1 MGGGLCMIKNP
12 VIDSLINHKSIRRF
26 IDKEI
31 SKEII
36 EGILN
41 AGTRAATGGNLQCYS
56 FILIDDQDTKEK
68 LNKYDKYHDLLKIPL
83 IIIALVD
90 TYRLKR
96 WFEVNS
102 SQLPYVNEPLG
113 FFIANWDAL
122 IALHNVSI
130 AAESVGLGTFYNGNV
145 LEYDIY
151 EVLNAPEYTFPA
163 GMLCV
168 GYPDQNVKLSLRL
181 PLEAIVHKNEYRRF
195 TDDEI
200 KNFYAEREKIWESVP
215 QKKKEELKQENI
227 FNIPQ
232 AVAKQKFN
240 KEFTSFKSRRIYNIL
255 EKSGFNFKEYFKG

>member
-1 MGGGLCMIKNP
+1 MIQNP
-12 VIDSLINHKSIRRF
+12 VVECLINHKSIRKF
-26 IDKEI
+26 LDKEVPE
-31 SKEII
+31 EIVV
-36 EGILN
+36 EILH

-56 FILIDDQDTKEK
+56 FIVVDDPEVKDK
-68 LNKYDKYHDLLKIPL
+68 LNRYDKYHNLSEIPL

-96 WFEVNS
+96 WFEVNN
-102 SQLPYVNEPLG
+102 SQYPYVNEPLG

-122 IALHNVSI
+122 IALQNVSI
-130 AAESVGLGTFYNGNV
+130 AAESTGLGTFYNGNV

-151 EVLNAPEYTFPA
+151 EVLKAPEYTFPA

-168 GYPDQNVKLSLRL
+168 GYPDQNSNLSIRL
-181 PLEAIVHKNEYRRF
+181 PINAIVHKNEYRRF
-195 TDDEI
+195 SDDDI
-200 KNFYAEREKIWESVP
+200 KSFYEEREKIWESVP

-240 KEFTSFKSRRIYNIL
+240 KDFTLLKSKRICEIL
-255 EKSGFNFKEYFKG
+255 KKSGFNFEEYFK